1 MTSHESPALLLASPD
16 PVLLGAVEPLLEAA
30 GARVEVVL
38 SGDAAL
44 AFLVGRNP
52 PALFVL
58 DAKLPEM
65 PIGQLLAAARAI
77 ADGPHVPILLIADT
91 VTQEWIDRLADGVID
106 DLILRS
112 AEHAYWQLRIDLLLR
127 NQRLVLELETLRE
140 AAIRNAQFDRLTG
153 VYNRETMLSMLFR
166 ETDRAQ
172 RMNSSLCL
180 VLFDIDDFGHWN
192 SRLGVDA
199 CDELLCQVAS
209 RTGALLRSYDL
220 LGRPG
225 MDEFL
230 IALPTCSPASA
241 MILAE
246 RLRVD
251 VFSVPFRVASEA
263 IRLSACFGIANSRGR
278 SPVVVLREAEK
289 ALEWA
294 KAAGPE
300 SIQCFGCS
308 QEPAPSPVKFLSASS
323 GDELLAW

>member
-1 MTSHESPALLLASPD
+1 MLSHESPALLLASPD
-16 PVLLGAVEPLLEAA
+16 PALLGTVEPLLEVA

-38 SGDAAL
+38 TTEAAL
-44 AFLVGRNP
+44 AFLVGGNP
-52 PALFVL
+52 PAMLVL
-58 DAKLPEM
+58 DARLSGM
-65 PIGQLLAAARAI
+65 PIGQLLAAARAVG
-77 ADGPHVPILLIADT
+77 DGPRVPIVLIADI

-112 AEHAYWQLRIDLLLR
+112 SEPAYWQLRIDLLLR
-127 NQRLVLELETLRE
+127 NGRLTLELETLRE

-172 RMNSSLCL
+172 RMSSSLCL

-199 CDELLCQVAS
+199 CDDLLCQMS
-209 RTGALLRSYDL
+209 TRTVALLRSYDL

-230 IALPTCSPASA
+230 IALPACSIASA

-251 VFSVPFRVASEA
+251 VFSVPFRIAGDA

-300 SIQCFGCS
+300 SIQCFGCPP
-308 QEPAPSPVKFLSASS
+308 EPAPSPVKFLSASS